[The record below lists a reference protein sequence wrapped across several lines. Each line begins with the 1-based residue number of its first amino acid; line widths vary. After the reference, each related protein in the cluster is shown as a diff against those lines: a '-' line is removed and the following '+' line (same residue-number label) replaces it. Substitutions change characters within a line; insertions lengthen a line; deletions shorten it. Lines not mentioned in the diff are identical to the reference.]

1 MRRWEGSCVPALLTV
16 FRGGAEV
23 TSRAA
28 VLGDGTIH
36 REDALGVTRGFTLL
50 QAPFALARRLV
61 GMFGTMVQRALLPRF
76 HTRPHL
82 ALGGAVALQLIR
94 DDHPGYVVAP
104 FQQLT
109 DALPRGLL
117 VAPRLDEDIQPLPV
131 LIHSAPEGVP
141 RAIDREED
149 LIQVPCV
156 ARSGT
161 PAPELIGNILA
172 KLQAPLANG
181 VIRDDASPGE
191 QQLFDSAIAEAEAEL
206 QPHHRADDLGWEAV
220 MLVTVGRWCI
230 HTTSMA
236 HQQGVGQAAQQVD
249 KASDRH
255 AVSALIV

>member
-1 MRRWEGSCVPALLTV
+1 
-16 FRGGAEV
+16 
-23 TSRAA
+23 
-28 VLGDGTIH
+28 
-36 REDALGVTRGFTLL
+36 VTRGFTPL

-82 ALGGAVALQLIR
+82 ALDGAVALQLIR
-94 DDHPGYVVAP
+94 DDHPGHVVAP

-109 DALPRGLL
+109 DALRRGLL

-131 LIHSAPEGVP
+131 LIHSAPAGVP

-149 LIQVPCV
+149 RIQVPCV

-161 PAPELIGNILA
+161 PAPELIGKILA

-181 VIRDDASPGE
+181 VRRDDASPGE
-191 QQLFDSAIAEAEAEL
+191 QQLFDSAIAGAEAEL

-220 MLVTVGRWCI
+220 ILVTVGRWCI

-236 HQQGVGQAAQQVD
+236 HQQGVRQAAQQDD
-249 KASDRH
+249 KAAGRGGGVGHYPAARMAGTDLATLSRSAVVARPGGPERCGDASRRAH
-255 AVSALIV
+255 ARL